1 MKYRFYILLFLFN
14 MLLSHEIY
22 KEIRVYND
30 SYSDRSYFTS
40 LDVHIDHA
48 TVTDEYIQFVISD
61 YDIQKLNADNLSYDI
76 IHQNVEE
83 FYQSRLVE
91 NYSYRDFDYGSMG
104 GYYTHQEI
112 IDHLEELVNEY
123 PNLVSSLHVIGQS
136 LEGRDIYAVKLS
148 DNPNIDEDE
157 PKVEQDSIR
166 IIDRITLILADRGWA
181 ISKFTSEESHHER
194 RNVLKTFK
202 DKHIDAIAA
211 IKVLD
216 EGFDVPMCNEAYFT
230 ASSTSERQWV
240 QRRGRILRT
249 SDNKE
254 QQTTG
259 NTR

>member
-104 GYYTHQEI
+104 GYYTHEEI
-112 IDHLEELVNEY
+112 IDH
-123 PNLVSSLHVIGQS
+123 
-136 LEGRDIYAVKLS
+136 
-148 DNPNIDEDE
+148 
-157 PKVEQDSIR
+157 
-166 IIDRITLILADRGWA
+166 
-181 ISKFTSEESHHER
+181 
-194 RNVLKTFK
+194 
-202 DKHIDAIAA
+202 
-211 IKVLD
+211 
-216 EGFDVPMCNEAYFT
+216 
-230 ASSTSERQWV
+230 
-240 QRRGRILRT
+240 
-249 SDNKE
+249 
-254 QQTTG
+254 
-259 NTR
+259 